1 MEIDIA
7 GFLAG
12 QPFLV
17 IAGLGIAF
25 AVLVFNKVRTKGN
38 APKCP
43 KCGLTMV
50 TRIASKGKFEGKPF
64 WGCVKH
70 TKNGCTGFR
79 KK

>member
-1 MEIDIA
+1 MEFDVV

-12 QPFLV
+12 QSLIV

-25 AVLVFNKVRTKGN
+25 LLLVFNKARLKSK

-50 TRIASKGKFEGKPF
+50 TRIASKGKHEGKPF
-64 WGCVKH
+64 WGCPNH
-70 TKNGCTGFR
+70 LKNGCTGFR